1 MKNSQVLEAIVVAA
15 ALLAGG
21 ILAASRFGY
30 LPADVSGPAFIVVL
44 LCLVLEGGWKLFGQ
58 GLWRQAVVK
67 GWIQRDLEIASREMG
82 QLTGCEI
89 RACLMQPKGMF
100 RKILRVASSSQNMYS
115 DRDRGVRLERWQGC
129 AGKSWG
135 HGKPVLAHLTLPS
148 QDGGPD
154 WSMTPDLIDLT
165 RDIKSVL
172 SYPVFVPENGSTLHG
187 ILNFDAKVGVATK
200 VGGPEGLNLAD
211 RHARTISAIMQ
222 ATQ

>member
-1 MKNSQVLEAIVVAA
+1 M
-15 ALLAGG
+15 
-21 ILAASRFGY
+21 
-30 LPADVSGPAFIVVL
+30 AD
-44 LCLVLEGGWKLFGQ
+44 
-58 GLWRQAVVK
+58 
-67 GWIQRDLEIASREMG
+67 
-82 QLTGCEI
+82 
-89 RACLMQPKGMF
+89 
-100 RKILRVASSSQNMYS
+100 
-115 DRDRGVRLERWQGC
+115 
-129 AGKSWG
+129 
-135 HGKPVLAHLTLPS
+135 LTLPS